1 MHARWRAIMSSDHSP
16 VLLRQFFPLWK
27 VNREWICLRV
37 FLQARFS
44 AVTSQ
49 TSQRLPAT
57 SQIVQIYQAH
67 TEVKQQLSLGNSG
80 S

>member
-1 MHARWRAIMSSDHSP
+1 MESHYEFRRFARTAA
-16 VLLRQFFPLWK
+16 VVFPLWR
-27 VNREWICLRV
+27 VNQEWIYLRV
-37 FLQARFS
+37 FLEARFS

-67 TEVKQQLSLGNSG
+67 REVKQQLSLGNSG